1 MIEDKNRY
9 GVDDLG
15 EFIAAVKESATYRMC
30 GPLMVIA
37 GLLSDAQEMLQDQN
51 EPVRKQLNLAKV
63 LMFELMEKRL

>member
-9 GVDDLG
+9 GVDDLS
-15 EFIAAVKESATYRMC
+15 EFIAAVKESATYRMS

-51 EPVRKQLNLAKV
+51 EPVRRQLNLAKV
-63 LMFELMEKRL
+63 LMFETMESRL